1 MNNIFCSLIITFF
14 NKLTN
19 HQNNTALLKSNTCCK
34 NTAVV
39 KIINSSNSSSDKQ
52 KQTHIRLDEQKNRQ
66 EQTAKQRK
74 NIYEYI
80 YVYTSSQVAPQR
92 KKKKTKVA
100 EESQQD
106 SQSSGK
112 ISPKAPSKVEASEVC
127 RILKKTF
134 LKKHSDNFTTYTQ
147 DSIFDGYSYN
157 VQFLVCL
164 LLLVVHFY
172 QVVVHSVLSNA

>member
-39 KIINSSNSSSDKQ
+39 KIINSSNSSNDK
-52 KQTHIRLDEQKNRQ
+52 QKNRQ